1 MENYSVLM
9 SVYYKEKP
17 IYLQES
23 LDSMLHQTISPDEIV
38 LVRDGPLTPD
48 LNIVLQ
54 AYTNKYKN
62 IKIIKLKRNIELA
75 RALNIGLK
83 HCKNELV
90 ARMDTDDISKPE
102 RCETQ
107 LKFLEEHPNIDMI
120 GSYAAEF
127 SKSIE
132 EIENIKTVPQ
142 TYLEIVKFI
151 KTRNPFNHPS
161 VMYKKS
167 KVLSIGGYKH
177 FRGFEDYYL
186 WIKMI
191 NNGLVVAN
199 IKKVLIYMRTTEEM
213 FKRRGGVSY
222 FKDMLTLAKYLKMKN
237 LMSTLEFYRFITL
250 RGIVILM
257 PNTLRALFYKIFLRQ

>member
-1 MENYSVLM
+1 M
-9 SVYYKEKP
+9 
-17 IYLQES
+17 
-23 LDSMLHQTISPDEIV
+23 
-38 LVRDGPLTPD
+38 
-48 LNIVLQ
+48 
-54 AYTNKYKN
+54 
-62 IKIIKLKRNIELA
+62 ELA

-83 HCKNELV
+83 HCKNEIV

-107 LKFLEEHPNIDMI
+107 LKFLEEHPNIDMV

-127 SKSIE
+127 SENIE
-132 EIENIKTVPQ
+132 EIDDIKAVPQ

-167 KVLSIGGYKH
+167 KVLGIGGYKH

-199 IKKVLIYMRTTEEM
+199 VKKVLIYMRTTQEM
-213 FKRRGGVSY
+213 FKRRGGMNY
-222 FKDMLTLAKYLKMKN
+222 FKDMLTLANYLKKKN
-237 LMSTLEFYRFITL
+237 LMSPLEFYKFVSI
-250 RGIVILM
+250 RGVVILM
-257 PNTLRALFYKIFLRQ
+257 PNRLRQMVYQTFLRKGKKIT